1 MRIGLYFG
9 SFNPIHTGHMQIAK
23 QALRQE
29 ALDGVWF
36 VVSPQ
41 NPFKENHQLA
51 PEHHRVAMA
60 QLACVHEAAI
70 EVNTIELELPRP
82 SYTIH
87 TLRTLIQ
94 QHPETH
100 FYLIIGEDNLP
111 SFHLWKDYTA
121 ILSLVELLVYPRS
134 ETRQDLPINLA
145 PFQDRIHWL
154 KGELLPVSATEIR
167 SSIAEGKS
175 ISGKIATAVID
186 YIEKHQLYL

>member
-9 SFNPIHTGHMQIAK
+9 SFNPIHLGHIQLAK
-23 QALRQE
+23 QALLQGT
-29 ALDGVWF
+29 LDKIWLI
-36 VVSPQ
+36 VSPQ

-60 QLACVHEAAI
+60 QLACAKEAAL

-94 QHPETH
+94 QHPETR

-134 ETRQDLPINLA
+134 EIQQDLPIHLA
-145 PFQDRIHWL
+145 PFQDRIHRL
-154 KGELLPVSATEIR
+154 KGELLQVSATEIR
-167 SSIAEGKS
+167 SGIAEGKS
-175 ISGKIATAVID
+175 VSSNVTPAVLD
-186 YIEKHQLYL
+186 YIEKHQLYH

>member
-9 SFNPIHTGHMQIAK
+9 SFNPIHLGHIQLAK
-23 QALRQE
+23 QALLQGT
-29 ALDGVWF
+29 LDKIWLI
-36 VVSPQ
+36 VSPQ

-60 QLACVHEAAI
+60 QLACAKEAAL

-94 QHPETH
+94 QHPETR

-134 ETRQDLPINLA
+134 EAQQDLPINLA
-145 PFQDRIHWL
+145 PFQDRIHRL

-167 SSIAEGKS
+167 SGIAEGKS
-175 ISGKIATAVID
+175 VSSNVTRAVLD
-186 YIEKHQLYL
+186 YIEKHQLYH

>member
-9 SFNPIHTGHMQIAK
+9 SFNPIHLGHIQLAK
-23 QALRQE
+23 QALLQGT
-29 ALDGVWF
+29 LDKIWLI
-36 VVSPQ
+36 VSPQ

-60 QLACVHEAAI
+60 QLACAHEAAI

-94 QHPETH
+94 QHPETR

-111 SFHLWKDYTA
+111 SFHLWKDYTE
-121 ILSLVELLVYPRS
+121 ILSLVVLLVYPRS
-134 ETRQDLPINLA
+134 EAQQDLPIDLA

-167 SSIAEGKS
+167 LGIAEGKS
-175 ISGKIATAVID
+175 VSSNVTPAVLD
-186 YIEKHQLYL
+186 YIEKHQLYR

>member
-9 SFNPIHTGHMQIAK
+9 SFNPIHLGHIQLAK
-23 QALRQE
+23 QALLQGT
-29 ALDGVWF
+29 LDKIWLI
-36 VVSPQ
+36 VSPQ

-60 QLACVHEAAI
+60 QLACAKEAAL

-94 QHPETH
+94 QHPETR

-134 ETRQDLPINLA
+134 EAQQDLPINLA
-145 PFQDRIHWL
+145 PFQDRIHRL
-154 KGELLPVSATEIR
+154 KGELLQVSATEIR
-167 SSIAEGKS
+167 SGIAEGKS
-175 ISGKIATAVID
+175 VSSNVTPAVLD
-186 YIEKHQLYL
+186 YIEKHQLYH

>member
-9 SFNPIHTGHMQIAK
+9 SFNPIHLGHIQLAK
-23 QALRQE
+23 QALLQGT
-29 ALDGVWF
+29 LDKIWLI
-36 VVSPQ
+36 VSPQ

-60 QLACVHEAAI
+60 QLACANEAAI

-121 ILSLVELLVYPRS
+121 ILSMVELFVYPRS
-134 ETRQDLPINLA
+134 EAQQDLPISLA
-145 PFQDRIHWL
+145 PFQNRIHWL

-167 SSIAEGKS
+167 LGIAEGKS
-175 ISGKIATAVID
+175 VSGNVTPAVLD
-186 YIEKHQLYL
+186 YIEKHQLYR

>member
-9 SFNPIHTGHMQIAK
+9 SFNPIHLGHIQLAK
-23 QALRQE
+23 QALLQGT
-29 ALDGVWF
+29 LDKIWLI
-36 VVSPQ
+36 VSPQ

-51 PEHHRVAMA
+51 SEHHRVAMA
-60 QLACVHEAAI
+60 QLACAQEAEI
-70 EVNTIELELPRP
+70 EVNTIELEMPRP

-87 TLRTLIQ
+87 TLSMLIQ
-94 QHPETH
+94 QHPETR
-100 FYLIIGEDNLP
+100 FYLIIGEDNLA

-134 ETRQDLPINLA
+134 EAQQSLPITLT
-145 PFQDRIHWL
+145 PFQDRIHRL

-167 SSIAEGKS
+167 LSIAEGKS
-175 ISGKIATAVID
+175 VSGKVIPAVLD